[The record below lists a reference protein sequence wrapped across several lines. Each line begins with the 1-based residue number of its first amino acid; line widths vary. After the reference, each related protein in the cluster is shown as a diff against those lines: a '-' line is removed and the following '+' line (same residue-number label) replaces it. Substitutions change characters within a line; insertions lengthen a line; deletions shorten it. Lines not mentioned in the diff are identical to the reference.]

1 MSFDFVR
8 KMSLRRQILWGTQLF
23 TAVVS
28 LLVGVVLF
36 ALSDSYIRTTTLR
49 SVEFNLQQMSASVQ
63 TDLDTARSLL
73 NWASTDSTLRRYLT
87 AGQMNGLLTTS
98 AYETFSD
105 RYLSSRLQTRI
116 VRFFVTNG
124 ENRFLQQGSLTSSAG
139 LNADTVALFDG
150 PENTL
155 TFAEDPLLPSHPTC
169 LVLRREIRPDSET
182 SYTGWIYLGLDT
194 AVITGAADRYI
205 MPDGGVLYWRMG
217 DQIWRLDG
225 RRLSLLEH
233 GLALEPCDVSGMASP
248 ATNVSRITRNG
259 RSFLGVGVPLQG
271 WDAEL
276 IQLFPES
283 TFLNQRM
290 VYLLLIGLGILL
302 LWAMSGLL
310 VRWLDAVITQPVAAL
325 RHRID
330 EISEGNFTIDH
341 TIEWS
346 NELGDIGRG
355 INHLAGN
362 VEGLLARRLEDQ
374 KRKQDLEY
382 QMLQTEINPHFIYN
396 TLNSIRWMATIQN
409 APGIAEMVTA
419 FARLTKSVSK
429 STQKLV
435 PLQDELALLNDYF
448 TIQQYRYGGDI
459 QIEVAHIDDEAIC
472 RDCMIPRF
480 TLQPLAENA
489 IFHGLEPKGGFGS
502 VLLEIRICPDS
513 GDVLVTMTDDGVGM
527 PPEQVARLLDPPEN
541 QAAAQDKIRHVGLWN
556 VHRRLQYSFGGSYG
570 LHIESEPG
578 VGTAVTIRLPYRKHK
593 EGGQDHAQDPTG

>member
-8 KMSLRRQILWGTQLF
+8 RMSLRRQILWGTQLF

-28 LLVGVVLF
+28 LLVGAVLF
-36 ALSDSYIRTTTLR
+36 AVSDSYIRTTTLR
-49 SVEFNLQQMSASVQ
+49 SVEFNLQQMAASVQ
-63 TDLDTARSLL
+63 SSLDTARNLL

-87 AGQMNGLLTTS
+87 VSQVNGLLTTS

-105 RYLSSRLQTRI
+105 RYLSSQLQTRI
-116 VRFFVTNG
+116 IRFFVTDG
-124 ENRFLQQGSLTSSAG
+124 GGRFLQQGNVTASAG
-139 LNADTVALFDG
+139 LNAQTVTLFEG
-150 PENTL
+150 PSNVL
-155 TFAEDPLLPSHPTC
+155 AFAEDPLLPSHQTC
-169 LVLRREIRPDSET
+169 LVLRREIRPSANR
-182 SYTGWIYLGLDT
+182 SRTGWIYLGLDT
-194 AVITGAADRYI
+194 SVITGAADRYI
-205 MPDGGVLYWRMG
+205 MPDEGVLYWRMG
-217 DQIWRLDG
+217 EQIWRLDG
-225 RRLSLLEH
+225 RRLSLVEN
-233 GLALEPCDVSGMASP
+233 GLDLAPYSVSGMASP
-248 ATNVSRITRNG
+248 ATNVSRVTRNN
-259 RSFLGVGVPLQG
+259 RAFLGVGVTLSG

-283 TFLNQRM
+283 TFLSQRM
-290 VYLLLIGLGILL
+290 IYLVLIGLGILL
-302 LWAMSGLL
+302 LWSMSALL
-310 VRWLDAVITQPVAAL
+310 MRWLDAVITQPVAAL

-330 EISEGNFTIDH
+330 EISEGNFAIDH

-409 APGIAEMVTA
+409 ATGIAEMVTA
-419 FARLTKSVSK
+419 FARLTKSISK
-429 STQKLV
+429 STEKLV

-502 VLLEIRICPDS
+502 VLLEIRIIPED

-527 PPEQVARLLDPPEN
+527 PPEQVARLLDAPEN
-541 QAAAQDKIRHVGLWN
+541 RAAAQDKIRHVGLWN
-556 VHRRLQYSFGGSYG
+556 VHRRLQYSFGPSYG
-570 LHIESEPG
+570 LTVESEPG
-578 VGTAVTIRLPYRKHK
+578 VGTAVTIRLPYHKHK
-593 EGGQDHAQDPTG
+593 EGGLDHAQDPTG

>member
-409 APGIAEMVTA
+409 ATGIAEMVTA
-419 FARLTKSVSK
+419 FARLTKSISK

-459 QIEVAHIDDEAIC
+459 QIEVARIDDEAIC

>member
-259 RSFLGVGVPLQG
+259 RAFLGVGVPLQG

-409 APGIAEMVTA
+409 ATGIAEMVTA
-419 FARLTKSVSK
+419 FARLTKSISK
-429 STQKLV
+429 STEKLV

>member
-87 AGQMNGLLTTS
+87 VGQMNGLLTTS

-155 TFAEDPLLPSHPTC
+155 AFAEDPLLPSHPTC
-169 LVLRREIRPDSET
+169 LVLRREIRPGANKSR
-182 SYTGWIYLGLDT
+182 TGWIYLGLDT

-205 MPDGGVLYWRMG
+205 MPEGGVLYWRMG

-248 ATNVSRITRNG
+248 ATSVSRITRNG
-259 RSFLGVGVPLQG
+259 RAFLGVGVPLQG

-290 VYLLLIGLGILL
+290 IYLLLIGLGILL
-302 LWAMSGLL
+302 LWAMSALL
-310 VRWLDAVITQPVAAL
+310 VRWLDAVITRPVAAL

-330 EISEGNFTIDH
+330 EISEGNFIIDH

-409 APGIAEMVTA
+409 ATGIAEMVTA
-419 FARLTKSVSK
+419 FARLTKSISK
-429 STQKLV
+429 STEKLV
-435 PLQDELALLNDYF
+435 PLQDELGLLNDYF

-556 VHRRLQYSFGGSYG
+556 VHRRLQYSFGSSYG
-570 LHIESEPG
+570 LEIESEPG

-593 EGGQDHAQDPTG
+593 EGGQDHAADPTG

>member
-409 APGIAEMVTA
+409 ATGIAEMVTA
-419 FARLTKSVSK
+419 FARLTKSISK
-429 STQKLV
+429 STEKLV
-435 PLQDELALLNDYF
+435 PLQNELALLNDYF

-459 QIEVAHIDDEAIC
+459 QIEVARIDDEAIC